1 MMEVVVGAAE
11 ADVTVVDVADGTVL
25 FVLPEET
32 DDDGTELV
40 VSTVVL
46 VLPEVAD
53 DGTELVVST
62 VVLVLP
68 EVADVDSPLPDVVL
82 AVEALSTPW
91 EKIRMQAR
99 TAT

>member
-53 DGTELVVST
+53 
-62 VVLVLP
+62 
-68 EVADVDSPLPDVVL
+68 VDSPLPDVVL